1 MRRPRPVPAGR
12 LQPTGRSPPRRRH
25 RPSPPAVR
33 AAGPTAD
40 RDDDPAVGAGPG
52 QSSAPGPDGSI
63 RSPTVARGQPLKLAA
78 ARTGKMQ
85 ARAWVISLVVGGVEN
100 LRPPHGPCPPYPPSS
115 EHLLS
120 DFDAALSV
128 EPSGASGYE
137 WPSPAP

>member
-1 MRRPRPVPAGR
+1 MRRPCPVPAGR
-12 LQPTGRSPPRRRH
+12 PRPTGRSPPRRRH

-33 AAGPTAD
+33 AAAPTAD

-52 QSSAPGPDGSI
+52 QSSVPEPDGSS
-63 RSPTVARGQPLKLAA
+63 RPPAAARVQPLKLAA

-85 ARAWVISLVVGGVEN
+85 TRAWVISLVGGGLEN

-120 DFDAALSV
+120 DFDAAL
-128 EPSGASGYE
+128 G
-137 WPSPAP
+137 